1 MYGQPS
7 DNLILNNNQMMPN
20 QGMMN
25 MNQPIT
31 SQGMMNQGMSSDM
44 LNQPMTS
51 QGMMNQGMT
60 SQGMMNQPMTSQGM
74 MNQPMTSQGMMNQ
87 GMMNQGMMNQGMM
100 NQGMMNQGMMNQG
113 MPMQNNQMMMQP
125 VGGMPQMVP
134 VAYDYGGIEANYCED
149 PLTILSNVNRAYIFQ
164 ELEVWEQVTGC
175 EQKNNYN
182 VCVVDPITQMQYYLF
197 RCKED
202 SSFCQRC
209 CCSGASRAFSMRCK
223 HIAAENAFGEGY
235 NNYFAELLRP
245 FKCTCCCLARPEV
258 SCSLKEGNI
267 NLGTIKEPCTCCS
280 PVLEIYGPGELG
292 AKDVSLRYTILIDCC
307 QASYMCSSCKCGMCQ
322 ELECNIYDGKDTG
335 MNRKVG
341 RIIKKVT
348 MEEFFS
354 KSNTFAIDF
363 PDEATPLDR
372 LLMIFAGL
380 FIDYR
385 LFEDDVKKP
394 EEEDNN
400 NNKNDEG
407 GCCDCDCDFGGS
419 GGTTTSRTYSTTRST
434 SKTKRTKK
442 STSSSAKK
450 VNVKKAVKKTVKK
463 LPKK

>member
-25 MNQPIT
+25 PGMMNQGMT
-31 SQGMMNQGMSSDM
+31 SQGMMN
-44 LNQPMTS
+44 P
-51 QGMMNQGMT
+51 GMMNQGMT
-60 SQGMMNQPMTSQGM
+60 SQGMMNQGM
-74 MNQPMTSQGMMNQ
+74 MNQGMMNQ
-87 GMMNQGMMNQGMM
+87 GMTNQDMMNQGMMNQGMM

-125 VGGMPQMVP
+125 GMGV
-134 VAYDYGGIEANYCED
+134 VNAYDYGGIEANYCED
-149 PLTILSNVNRAYIFQ
+149 PLQILSNVNRAYIFQ

-202 SSFCQRC
+202 SSFCQRF

-223 HIAAENAFGEGY
+223 HIAADNAFGEGY

-245 FKCTCCCLARPEV
+245 FKCTCCCCARPEV
-258 SCSLKEGNI
+258 SCALKEGNI

-280 PVLEIYGPGELG
+280 PVLEIYGPGDLG
-292 AKDVSLRYTILIDCC
+292 NKDISLRYTVLIDCC
-307 QASYMCSSCKCGMCQ
+307 QVSYMCSSCKCGKCQ
-322 ELECNIYDGKDTG
+322 ELECNIYEGKDSG

-363 PDEATPLDR
+363 PENATSLDR
-372 LLMIFAGL
+372 LLIIFAGL

-385 LFEDDVKKP
+385 LFEDDVEAP
-394 EEEDNN
+394 EEEED
-400 NNKNDEG
+400 NKNDEG
-407 GCCDCDCDFGGS
+407 CCDCEFGG
-419 GGTTTSRTYSTTRST
+419 GDGTSTTRST
-434 SKTKRTKK
+434 VRTTSRAKSTKR
-442 STSSSAKK
+442 STSSSKSTKK
-450 VNVKKAVKKTVKK
+450 VNVKKSVKKGFKK
-463 LPKK
+463 ISKKK

>member
-1 MYGQPS
+1 MYGQQN

-25 MNQPIT
+25 MNQGIT
-31 SQGMMNQGMSSDM
+31 SDMMN
-44 LNQPMTS
+44 

-60 SQGMMNQPMTSQGM
+60 SQGMMNQG
-74 MNQPMTSQGMMNQ
+74 MTSQGMMNQ

-100 NQGMMNQGMMNQG
+100 NQGMMNQGKVPQT
-113 MPMQNNQMMMQP
+113 MQNNQMMMQQP
-125 VGGMPQMVP
+125 MGGMQQMAP
-134 VAYDYGGIEANYCED
+134 AYDYGGIEANYCED

-223 HIAAENAFGEGY
+223 HIAADNAFGEGY
-235 NNYFAELLRP
+235 NNYYAELLRP
-245 FKCTCCCLARPEV
+245 FKCTCCCCARPEV

-280 PVLEIYGPGELG
+280 PVLELYGSGDLG
-292 AKDVSLRYTILIDCC
+292 NKDLSLRYSILIDCC
-307 QASYMCSSCKCGMCQ
+307 QVSYMCSSCKCGKCQ
-322 ELECNIYDGKDTG
+322 ELECNIYDGKDTD

-354 KSNTFAIDF
+354 KANTFAIDF
-363 PDEATPLDR
+363 PEEATALDR

-385 LFEDDVKKP
+385 LFEDDVDKP
-394 EEEDNN
+394 DDDDDND
-400 NNKNDEG
+400 NDNE
-407 GCCDCDCDFGGS
+407 GCCSCECDFDNDGG
-419 GGTTTSRTYSTTRST
+419 TTSRTTSRTVSKAKST
-434 SKTKRTKK
+434 KKK
-442 STSSSAKK
+442 STSKSKTKTSSKK
-450 VNVKKAVKKTVKK
+450 SSKRTFKKISKKK
-463 LPKK
+463 

>member
-7 DNLILNNNQMMPN
+7 DNLILNNNQMVSNP
-20 QGMMN
+20 GMM
-25 MNQPIT
+25 MNP
-31 SQGMMNQGMSSDM
+31 
-44 LNQPMTS
+44 
-51 QGMMNQGMT
+51 GMMNQGMT
-60 SQGMMNQPMTSQGM
+60 SQGMMD
-74 MNQPMTSQGMMNQ
+74 QGMMNQ
-87 GMMNQGMMNQGMM
+87 GMTNQDMMNQGMMNQGMM

-125 VGGMPQMVP
+125 GMGV
-134 VAYDYGGIEANYCED
+134 VNAYDYGGIEANYCED
-149 PLTILSNVNRAYIFQ
+149 PLQILSNVNRAYIFQ

-202 SSFCQRC
+202 SSFCQRF

-223 HIAAENAFGEGY
+223 HIAADNAFGEGY

-245 FKCTCCCLARPEV
+245 FKCTCCCCARPEV
-258 SCSLKEGNI
+258 SCALKEGNI

-280 PVLEIYGPGELG
+280 PVLEIYGPGDLG
-292 AKDVSLRYTILIDCC
+292 NKDISLRYTILIDCC
-307 QASYMCSSCKCGMCQ
+307 QVSYMCSSCKCGKCQ
-322 ELECNIYDGKDTG
+322 ELECNIYEGKDSD

-363 PDEATPLDR
+363 PENATSLDR

-385 LFEDDVKKP
+385 LFEDDVEAP
-394 EEEDNN
+394 EEEED
-400 NNKNDEG
+400 NKNDEG
-407 GCCDCDCDFGGS
+407 CCDCEFGG
-419 GGTTTSRTYSTTRST
+419 GDGTSTTTRST
-434 SKTKRTKK
+434 VRTTSRAKSTKR
-442 STSSSAKK
+442 STSSSKSTKK
-450 VNVKKAVKKTVKK
+450 VNVKKSVKKGFKK
-463 LPKK
+463 ISKKK

>member
-1 MYGQPS
+1 MYGS
-7 DNLILNNNQMMPN
+7 DNLILNNNQMVSN
-20 QGMMN
+20 QGMM
-25 MNQPIT
+25 MNP
-31 SQGMMNQGMSSDM
+31 GMMNQGMSSQDM
-44 LNQPMTS
+44 MN
-51 QGMMNQGMT
+51 QGMMNQGM
-60 SQGMMNQPMTSQGM
+60 P
-74 MNQPMTSQGMMNQ
+74 NQ

-125 VGGMPQMVP
+125 VGGMGV
-134 VAYDYGGIEANYCED
+134 VNAYDYGGIEANYCED

-202 SSFCQRC
+202 SSFCQRF

-223 HIAAENAFGEGY
+223 HIAADNAFGEGY

-245 FKCTCCCLARPEV
+245 FKCTCCCCARPEV
-258 SCSLKEGNI
+258 SCALKEGNL

-280 PVLEIYGPGELG
+280 PVLELYGPGDLG
-292 AKDVSLRYTILIDCC
+292 NKDISLRYTILIDCC
-307 QASYMCSSCKCGMCQ
+307 QVSYMCSSCKCGKCQ
-322 ELECNIYDGKDTG
+322 ELECNIYEGKDSD

-363 PDEATPLDR
+363 PENATSLDR

-385 LFEDDVKKP
+385 LFEDDVEAP
-394 EEEDNN
+394 EEEED
-400 NNKNDEG
+400 NKNDEG
-407 GCCDCDCDFGGS
+407 CCDCEFGG
-419 GGTTTSRTYSTTRST
+419 GDGTSTTTRST
-434 SKTKRTKK
+434 VRTTSRAKSTKK
-442 STSSSAKK
+442 STSSSKSTKK
-450 VNVKKAVKKTVKK
+450 VNVKKSVKKGFKK
-463 LPKK
+463 ISKKK

>member
-25 MNQPIT
+25 P
-31 SQGMMNQGMSSDM
+31 
-44 LNQPMTS
+44 
-51 QGMMNQGMT
+51 GMMNQGMT
-60 SQGMMNQPMTSQGM
+60 SQGMMDP
-74 MNQPMTSQGMMNQ
+74 
-87 GMMNQGMMNQGMM
+87 GMM

-125 VGGMPQMVP
+125 GMGV
-134 VAYDYGGIEANYCED
+134 VNAYDYGGIEANYCED
-149 PLTILSNVNRAYIFQ
+149 PLQILSNVNRAYIFQ

-182 VCVVDPITQMQYYLF
+182 VCVVDPITRMQYYLF

-202 SSFCQRC
+202 SSFCQRF

-223 HIAAENAFGEGY
+223 HIAADNAFGEGY

-245 FKCTCCCLARPEV
+245 FKCTCCCCARPEV
-258 SCSLKEGNI
+258 SCALKEGNI

-280 PVLEIYGPGELG
+280 PVLEIYGPGDLG
-292 AKDVSLRYTILIDCC
+292 NKDISLRYTVLIDCC
-307 QASYMCSSCKCGMCQ
+307 QVSYMCSSCKCGKCQ
-322 ELECNIYDGKDTG
+322 ELECNIYEGKDSG

-363 PDEATPLDR
+363 PENATSLDR
-372 LLMIFAGL
+372 LLIIFAGL

-385 LFEDDVKKP
+385 LFEDDVEAP
-394 EEEDNN
+394 EEEEE
-400 NNKNDEG
+400 NKNDEG
-407 GCCDCDCDFGGS
+407 CCDCEFGG
-419 GGTTTSRTYSTTRST
+419 GDGTSSSTTRTTARST
-434 SKTKRTKK
+434 TKARSTKK
-442 STSSSAKK
+442 STSSSKPAKK
-450 VNVKKAVKKTVKK
+450 VNVNKAVKKGFKK
-463 LPKK
+463 ISKKK

>member
-7 DNLILNNNQMMPN
+7 DNLILNNNQMVSNPGMMMNPGMMN
-20 QGMMN
+20 QGMSNQDMMN
-25 MNQPIT
+25 
-31 SQGMMNQGMSSDM
+31 QGMMNQGM
-44 LNQPMTS
+44 PG
-51 QGMMNQGMT
+51 QGMMNQGMMN
-60 SQGMMNQPMTSQGM
+60 QGMPG
-74 MNQPMTSQGMMNQ
+74 QGMMNQ

-125 VGGMPQMVP
+125 VGGMGV
-134 VAYDYGGIEANYCED
+134 VNAYDYGGIEANYCED

-202 SSFCQRC
+202 SSFCQRF

-223 HIAAENAFGEGY
+223 HIAADNAFGEGY

-245 FKCTCCCLARPEV
+245 FKCTCCCCARPEV
-258 SCSLKEGNI
+258 SCALKEGNL

-280 PVLEIYGPGELG
+280 PVLELYGPGDLG
-292 AKDVSLRYTILIDCC
+292 NKDVSLRYTILIDCC
-307 QASYMCSSCKCGMCQ
+307 QVSYMCSSCKCGKCQ
-322 ELECNIYDGKDTG
+322 ELECNIYEGKDSG

-363 PDEATPLDR
+363 PENATPLDR
-372 LLMIFAGL
+372 LLIIFAGL

-385 LFEDDVKKP
+385 LFEDDVEAP
-394 EEEDNN
+394 EEEEE
-400 NNKNDEG
+400 NKNDEG
-407 GCCDCDCDFGGS
+407 CCSNCECEFGG
-419 GGTTTSRTYSTTRST
+419 GDGTSSSTTRTTARST
-434 SKTKRTKK
+434 TRARSTKK
-442 STSSSAKK
+442 STSSSKRAKK
-450 VNVKKAVKKTVKK
+450 VNVNKAVKKGFKK
-463 LPKK
+463 ISKKK

>member
-20 QGMMN
+20 QGMMD
-25 MNQPIT
+25 P
-31 SQGMMNQGMSSDM
+31 
-44 LNQPMTS
+44 
-51 QGMMNQGMT
+51 GMMNQGMT
-60 SQGMMNQPMTSQGM
+60 SQGMMNQG
-74 MNQPMTSQGMMNQ
+74 MTSQGMMNQ

-125 VGGMPQMVP
+125 GMGV
-134 VAYDYGGIEANYCED
+134 VNAYDYGGIEANYCED
-149 PLTILSNVNRAYIFQ
+149 PLQILSNVNRAYIFQ

-202 SSFCQRC
+202 SSFCQRF

-223 HIAAENAFGEGY
+223 HIAADNAFGEGY

-245 FKCTCCCLARPEV
+245 FKCTCCCCARPEV
-258 SCSLKEGNI
+258 SCALKEGNI
-267 NLGTIKEPCTCCS
+267 NLGTIKEPCTLCS
-280 PVLEIYGPGELG
+280 PVLEIYGPGDLG
-292 AKDVSLRYTILIDCC
+292 NKDISLRYTVLIDCC
-307 QASYMCSSCKCGMCQ
+307 QVSYMSSSCKCGKCQ
-322 ELECNIYDGKDTG
+322 ELECNIYEGKDSG

-363 PDEATPLDR
+363 PENATSLDR
-372 LLMIFAGL
+372 LLIIFAGL

-385 LFEDDVKKP
+385 LFEDDVEAP
-394 EEEDNN
+394 EEEED
-400 NNKNDEG
+400 NKNDEG
-407 GCCDCDCDFGGS
+407 CCDCEFGG
-419 GGTTTSRTYSTTRST
+419 GDGTSTTTRST
-434 SKTKRTKK
+434 VRTTSRAKSTKR
-442 STSSSAKK
+442 STSSSKSTKK
-450 VNVKKAVKKTVKK
+450 VNVKKSVKTGFKK
-463 LPKK
+463 ISKKK

>member
-20 QGMMN
+20 QGMM
-25 MNQPIT
+25 MNP
-31 SQGMMNQGMSSDM
+31 
-44 LNQPMTS
+44 
-51 QGMMNQGMT
+51 GMMNQGMT
-60 SQGMMNQPMTSQGM
+60 SQGMMDQGM
-74 MNQPMTSQGMMNQ
+74 MNQGMTNQDMMNQGMTSQGMMNQ

-100 NQGMMNQGMMNQG
+100 NQGMT
-113 MPMQNNQMMMQP
+113 MQNNQMMMQP
-125 VGGMPQMVP
+125 GMGV
-134 VAYDYGGIEANYCED
+134 VNAYDYGGIEANYCED
-149 PLTILSNVNRAYIFQ
+149 PLQILSNVNRAYIFQ

-202 SSFCQRC
+202 SSFCQRF

-223 HIAAENAFGEGY
+223 HIAADNAFGEGY

-245 FKCTCCCLARPEV
+245 FKCTCCCCARPEV
-258 SCSLKEGNI
+258 SCALKEGNI

-280 PVLEIYGPGELG
+280 PVLEIYGPGDLG
-292 AKDVSLRYTILIDCC
+292 NKDISLRYTILIDCC
-307 QASYMCSSCKCGMCQ
+307 QVSYMCSSCKCGKCQ
-322 ELECNIYDGKDTG
+322 ELECNIYEGKDSD

-363 PDEATPLDR
+363 PENATSLDR

-385 LFEDDVKKP
+385 LFEDDVEAP
-394 EEEDNN
+394 EEEED
-400 NNKNDEG
+400 NKNDEG
-407 GCCDCDCDFGGS
+407 CCDCEFGG
-419 GGTTTSRTYSTTRST
+419 GDGTSTTTRST
-434 SKTKRTKK
+434 VRTTSRAKSTKK
-442 STSSSAKK
+442 STSSSKSTKK
-450 VNVKKAVKKTVKK
+450 VNVKKSVKKGFKK
-463 LPKK
+463 ISKKK

>member
-1 MYGQPS
+1 MYGQQS

-25 MNQPIT
+25 P
-31 SQGMMNQGMSSDM
+31 
-44 LNQPMTS
+44 
-51 QGMMNQGMT
+51 GMMNQGMT
-60 SQGMMNQPMTSQGM
+60 SQGMMDP
-74 MNQPMTSQGMMNQ
+74 
-87 GMMNQGMMNQGMM
+87 GMM

-125 VGGMPQMVP
+125 GMGV
-134 VAYDYGGIEANYCED
+134 VNAYDYGGIEANYCED
-149 PLTILSNVNRAYIFQ
+149 PLQILSNVNRAYIFQ

-202 SSFCQRC
+202 SSFCQRF

-223 HIAAENAFGEGY
+223 HIAADNAFGEGY
-235 NNYFAELLRP
+235 NNYYAELLRP
-245 FKCTCCCLARPEV
+245 FKCTCCCCARPEV
-258 SCSLKEGNI
+258 SCALKEGNI

-280 PVLEIYGPGELG
+280 PVLEIYGPGDLG
-292 AKDVSLRYTILIDCC
+292 NKDISLRYTVLIDCC
-307 QASYMCSSCKCGMCQ
+307 QVSYMCSSCKCGKCQ
-322 ELECNIYDGKDTG
+322 ELECNIYDGKDTD

-363 PDEATPLDR
+363 PENATSLDR
-372 LLMIFAGL
+372 LLLIFAGL

-385 LFEDDVKKP
+385 LFEDDVDKP
-394 EEEDNN
+394 DDDDDND
-400 NNKNDEG
+400 NDNE
-407 GCCDCDCDFGGS
+407 GCCSCECDFDNVGG
-419 GGTTTSRTYSTTRST
+419 TTSRTTSRTVSKAKST
-434 SKTKRTKK
+434 KKK
-442 STSSSAKK
+442 STSKSKTKTSSKK
-450 VNVKKAVKKTVKK
+450 SSKRTFKKISKKK
-463 LPKK
+463 

>member
-25 MNQPIT
+25 P
-31 SQGMMNQGMSSDM
+31 
-44 LNQPMTS
+44 
-51 QGMMNQGMT
+51 GMMNQGMT
-60 SQGMMNQPMTSQGM
+60 SQGMMNP
-74 MNQPMTSQGMMNQ
+74 GMMNQ
-87 GMMNQGMMNQGMM
+87 GMTSQGMM

-125 VGGMPQMVP
+125 GMGV
-134 VAYDYGGIEANYCED
+134 VNAYDYGGIEANYCED
-149 PLTILSNVNRAYIFQ
+149 PLQILSNVNRAYIFQ

-202 SSFCQRC
+202 SSFCQRF

-223 HIAAENAFGEGY
+223 HIAADNAFGEGY

-245 FKCTCCCLARPEV
+245 FKCTCCCCARPEV
-258 SCSLKEGNI
+258 SCALKEGNI

-280 PVLEIYGPGELG
+280 PVLEIYGPGDLG
-292 AKDVSLRYTILIDCC
+292 NKDISLRYTVLIDCC
-307 QASYMCSSCKCGMCQ
+307 QVSYMCSSCKCGKCQ
-322 ELECNIYDGKDTG
+322 ELECNIYEGKDSG

-363 PDEATPLDR
+363 PENATSLDR
-372 LLMIFAGL
+372 LLIIFAGL

-385 LFEDDVKKP
+385 LFEDDVEAP
-394 EEEDNN
+394 EEEEDN
-400 NNKNDEG
+400 KNDG
-407 GCCDCDCDFGGS
+407 GCCDCEFGG
-419 GGTTTSRTYSTTRST
+419 GDGTSTTRST
-434 SKTKRTKK
+434 VRTKSRATSTKRN
-442 STSSSAKK
+442 TSSSKSTKK
-450 VNVKKAVKKTVKK
+450 VNVKKSVKKGFKK
-463 LPKK
+463 ISKKK

>member
-25 MNQPIT
+25 P
-31 SQGMMNQGMSSDM
+31 
-44 LNQPMTS
+44 
-51 QGMMNQGMT
+51 GMMNQGMT
-60 SQGMMNQPMTSQGM
+60 SQGMMNP
-74 MNQPMTSQGMMNQ
+74 GMMNQ
-87 GMMNQGMMNQGMM
+87 GMTSQGMMNQGMM

-125 VGGMPQMVP
+125 GMGV
-134 VAYDYGGIEANYCED
+134 VNAYDYGGIEANYCED
-149 PLTILSNVNRAYIFQ
+149 PLQILSNVNRAYIFQ

-202 SSFCQRC
+202 SSFCQRF

-223 HIAAENAFGEGY
+223 HIAADNAFGEGY

-245 FKCTCCCLARPEV
+245 FKCTCCCCARPEV
-258 SCSLKEGNI
+258 SCALKEGNI

-280 PVLEIYGPGELG
+280 PVLEIYGPGDLG
-292 AKDVSLRYTILIDCC
+292 NKDISLRYTVLIDCC
-307 QASYMCSSCKCGMCQ
+307 QVSYMCSSCKCGKCQ
-322 ELECNIYDGKDTG
+322 ELECNIYEGKDSG

-363 PDEATPLDR
+363 PENATSLDR
-372 LLMIFAGL
+372 LLIIFAGL

-385 LFEDDVKKP
+385 LFEDDVEAP
-394 EEEDNN
+394 EEEED
-400 NNKNDEG
+400 NKNDEG
-407 GCCDCDCDFGGS
+407 CCDCEFGG
-419 GGTTTSRTYSTTRST
+419 GDGTSTTRST
-434 SKTKRTKK
+434 VRTTSRAKSTKR
-442 STSSSAKK
+442 STSSSKSTKK
-450 VNVKKAVKKTVKK
+450 VNVKKSVKKGFKK
-463 LPKK
+463 ISKKK

>member
-25 MNQPIT
+25 P
-31 SQGMMNQGMSSDM
+31 GMMNQGM
-44 LNQPMTS
+44 TS
-51 QGMMNQGMT
+51 QGMMDPGMMNQGMT
-60 SQGMMNQPMTSQGM
+60 SQGMMNQGMTS
-74 MNQPMTSQGMMNQ
+74 Q

-125 VGGMPQMVP
+125 GMGV
-134 VAYDYGGIEANYCED
+134 VNAYDYGGIEANYCED
-149 PLTILSNVNRAYIFQ
+149 PLQILSNVNRAYIFQ

-202 SSFCQRC
+202 SSFCQRF

-223 HIAAENAFGEGY
+223 HIAADNAFGEGY

-245 FKCTCCCLARPEV
+245 FKCTCCCCARPEV
-258 SCSLKEGNI
+258 SCALKEGNI

-280 PVLEIYGPGELG
+280 PVLEIYGPGDLG
-292 AKDVSLRYTILIDCC
+292 NKDISLRYTVLIDCC
-307 QASYMCSSCKCGMCQ
+307 QVSYMCSSCKCGKCQ
-322 ELECNIYDGKDTG
+322 ELECNIYEGKDSD

-363 PDEATPLDR
+363 PENATSLDR
-372 LLMIFAGL
+372 LLIIFAGL

-385 LFEDDVKKP
+385 LFEDDVEAP
-394 EEEDNN
+394 EEEEE
-400 NNKNDEG
+400 NKNDEG
-407 GCCDCDCDFGGS
+407 CCDCEFGG
-419 GGTTTSRTYSTTRST
+419 GDGTSTTRST
-434 SKTKRTKK
+434 VRTTSRATSTKRSKSSSKTT
-442 STSSSAKK
+442 KK
-450 VNVKKAVKKTVKK
+450 VNVKKSVKKGFKK
-463 LPKK
+463 ISKKK

>member
-1 MYGQPS
+1 
-7 DNLILNNNQMMPN
+7 MMPN

-25 MNQPIT
+25 P
-31 SQGMMNQGMSSDM
+31 
-44 LNQPMTS
+44 
-51 QGMMNQGMT
+51 GMMNQGMT
-60 SQGMMNQPMTSQGM
+60 SQGMMDP
-74 MNQPMTSQGMMNQ
+74 
-87 GMMNQGMMNQGMM
+87 GMM

-125 VGGMPQMVP
+125 GMGV
-134 VAYDYGGIEANYCED
+134 VNAYDYGGIKANYCED
-149 PLTILSNVNRAYIFQ
+149 PLQILSNVNIAYIFQ

-202 SSFCQRC
+202 SSFCQRF

-223 HIAAENAFGEGY
+223 HIAADNAFGEGY

-245 FKCTCCCLARPEV
+245 FKCTCCCCARPEV
-258 SCSLKEGNI
+258 SCALKEGNI
-267 NLGTIKEPCTCCS
+267 NLGTIKEPCTLCS
-280 PVLEIYGPGELG
+280 PVLEIYGPGDFG
-292 AKDVSLRYTILIDCC
+292 NKDISLRYTVLIDCC
-307 QASYMCSSCKCGMCQ
+307 QVSYMSSSCKCGKCQ
-322 ELECNIYDGKDTG
+322 EIECNIYEGKDND

-363 PDEATPLDR
+363 PENATSLDR
-372 LLMIFAGL
+372 LLLIFAGL

-385 LFEDDVKKP
+385 LFEDDVEAP
-394 EEEDNN
+394 EEEED
-400 NNKNDEG
+400 NKNDEG
-407 GCCDCDCDFGGS
+407 CCDCEFGG
-419 GGTTTSRTYSTTRST
+419 GDGTSTTTRST
-434 SKTKRTKK
+434 VRTTSRAKSTKR
-442 STSSSAKK
+442 STSSSKSTKK
-450 VNVKKAVKKTVKK
+450 VNVKKSVKTGFKK
-463 LPKK
+463 ISKKK

>member
-7 DNLILNNNQMMPN
+7 DNLILNNNQMVSNPGMMMNSGMMN
-20 QGMMN
+20 QGMSNQDMMN
-25 MNQPIT
+25 
-31 SQGMMNQGMSSDM
+31 QGMMNQGM
-44 LNQPMTS
+44 PG
-51 QGMMNQGMT
+51 QGMMNQGMMN
-60 SQGMMNQPMTSQGM
+60 QGMPG
-74 MNQPMTSQGMMNQ
+74 QGMMNQ

-125 VGGMPQMVP
+125 GMGV
-134 VAYDYGGIEANYCED
+134 VNAYDYGGIEANYCED

-182 VCVVDPITQMQYYLF
+182 VCVVDPITRMQYYLF

-202 SSFCQRC
+202 SSFCQRF

-223 HIAAENAFGEGY
+223 HIAADNAFGEGY

-245 FKCTCCCLARPEV
+245 FKCTCCCCARPEV
-258 SCSLKEGNI
+258 SCALKEGNL

-280 PVLEIYGPGELG
+280 PVLELYGPGDLG
-292 AKDVSLRYTILIDCC
+292 NKDVSLRYTILIDCC
-307 QASYMCSSCKCGMCQ
+307 QVSYMCSSCKCGKCQ
-322 ELECNIYDGKDTG
+322 ELECNIYEGKDSG

-363 PDEATPLDR
+363 PENATPLDR
-372 LLMIFAGL
+372 LLIIFAGL

-385 LFEDDVKKP
+385 LFEDDVEAP
-394 EEEDNN
+394 EEEEE
-400 NNKNDEG
+400 NKNDEG
-407 GCCDCDCDFGGS
+407 CCSNCEFGG
-419 GGTTTSRTYSTTRST
+419 GDGTSSSTTRTTARST
-434 SKTKRTKK
+434 TRARSTKK
-442 STSSSAKK
+442 SKSSSKPAKK
-450 VNVKKAVKKTVKK
+450 VNVNKAVKKGFKK
-463 LPKK
+463 ISKKK

>member
-25 MNQPIT
+25 P
-31 SQGMMNQGMSSDM
+31 
-44 LNQPMTS
+44 
-51 QGMMNQGMT
+51 GMMNQGMT
-60 SQGMMNQPMTSQGM
+60 SQGMMNQGM
-74 MNQPMTSQGMMNQ
+74 MNQGMMNQ
-87 GMMNQGMMNQGMM
+87 GMTNQDMMNQGMMNQGMM

-125 VGGMPQMVP
+125 GMGV
-134 VAYDYGGIEANYCED
+134 VNAYDYGGIEANYCED
-149 PLTILSNVNRAYIFQ
+149 PLQILSNVNRAYIFQ

-182 VCVVDPITQMQYYLF
+182 VCVVDPITRMQYYLF

-202 SSFCQRC
+202 SSFCQRF

-223 HIAAENAFGEGY
+223 HIAADNAFGEGY

-245 FKCTCCCLARPEV
+245 FKCTCCCCARPEV
-258 SCSLKEGNI
+258 SCALKEGNI

-280 PVLEIYGPGELG
+280 PVLEIYGPGDLG
-292 AKDVSLRYTILIDCC
+292 NKDISLRYTVLIDCC
-307 QASYMCSSCKCGMCQ
+307 QVSYMSSSCKCGKCQ
-322 ELECNIYDGKDTG
+322 EIECNIYEGKDSG

-363 PDEATPLDR
+363 PENATSLDR
-372 LLMIFAGL
+372 LLIIFAGL

-385 LFEDDVKKP
+385 LFEDDVEAP
-394 EEEDNN
+394 EEEED
-400 NNKNDEG
+400 NKNDEG
-407 GCCDCDCDFGGS
+407 CCDCEFGG
-419 GGTTTSRTYSTTRST
+419 GDGTSTTRST
-434 SKTKRTKK
+434 VRTTSRAKSTKR
-442 STSSSAKK
+442 STSSSKSTKK
-450 VNVKKAVKKTVKK
+450 VNVKKSVKKGFKK
-463 LPKK
+463 ISKKK

>member
-20 QGMMN
+20 QGMM
-25 MNQPIT
+25 MNP
-31 SQGMMNQGMSSDM
+31 GMMD
-44 LNQPMTS
+44 P
-51 QGMMNQGMT
+51 GMMNQGMT
-60 SQGMMNQPMTSQGM
+60 S
-74 MNQPMTSQGMMNQ
+74 
-87 GMMNQGMMNQGMM
+87 QGMMNQGMM

-125 VGGMPQMVP
+125 GMGV
-134 VAYDYGGIEANYCED
+134 VNAYDYGGIEANYCED
-149 PLTILSNVNRAYIFQ
+149 PLQILSNVNRAYIFQ

-202 SSFCQRC
+202 SSFCQRF

-223 HIAAENAFGEGY
+223 HIAADNAFGEGY

-245 FKCTCCCLARPEV
+245 FKCTCCCCARPEV
-258 SCSLKEGNI
+258 SCALKEGNI

-280 PVLEIYGPGELG
+280 PVLEIYGPGDLG
-292 AKDVSLRYTILIDCC
+292 NKDISLRYTVLIDCC
-307 QASYMCSSCKCGMCQ
+307 QVSYMCSSCKCGKCQ
-322 ELECNIYDGKDTG
+322 ELECNIYEGKDSG

-363 PDEATPLDR
+363 PENATSLDR
-372 LLMIFAGL
+372 LLIIFAGL

-385 LFEDDVKKP
+385 LFEDDVEAP
-394 EEEDNN
+394 EEEED
-400 NNKNDEG
+400 NKNDEG
-407 GCCDCDCDFGGS
+407 CCDCEFGGGS
-419 GGTTTSRTYSTTRST
+419 GTSTTRST
-434 SKTKRTKK
+434 VRTTSRAKSTKR
-442 STSSSAKK
+442 STSSSKSTKK
-450 VNVKKAVKKTVKK
+450 VNVKKSVKKGFKK
-463 LPKK
+463 ISKKK

>member
-1 MYGQPS
+1 
-7 DNLILNNNQMMPN
+7 MMPN

-25 MNQPIT
+25 P
-31 SQGMMNQGMSSDM
+31 
-44 LNQPMTS
+44 
-51 QGMMNQGMT
+51 GMMNQGMT
-60 SQGMMNQPMTSQGM
+60 SQGMMDP
-74 MNQPMTSQGMMNQ
+74 
-87 GMMNQGMMNQGMM
+87 GMM

-125 VGGMPQMVP
+125 GMGV
-134 VAYDYGGIEANYCED
+134 VNAYDYGGIEANYCED
-149 PLTILSNVNRAYIFQ
+149 PLQILSNVNRAYIFQ

-202 SSFCQRC
+202 SSFCQRF

-223 HIAAENAFGEGY
+223 HIAADNAFGEGY

-245 FKCTCCCLARPEV
+245 FKCTCCCCARPEV
-258 SCSLKEGNI
+258 SCALKEGNI
-267 NLGTIKEPCTCCS
+267 NLGTIKEPCTLCS
-280 PVLEIYGPGELG
+280 PVLEIYGPGDLG
-292 AKDVSLRYTILIDCC
+292 NKDISLRYPVLIDCC
-307 QASYMCSSCKCGMCQ
+307 QVSYMCSSCKCGKCQ
-322 ELECNIYDGKDTG
+322 ELECNIYEGKDSD

-363 PDEATPLDR
+363 PENATSLDR
-372 LLMIFAGL
+372 LLLIFAGL

-385 LFEDDVKKP
+385 LFEDDVEAP
-394 EEEDNN
+394 EEEED
-400 NNKNDEG
+400 NKNDEG
-407 GCCDCDCDFGGS
+407 CCDCEFGG
-419 GGTTTSRTYSTTRST
+419 GDGTSTTTRST
-434 SKTKRTKK
+434 VRTTSRAKSTKR
-442 STSSSAKK
+442 STSSSKSTKK
-450 VNVKKAVKKTVKK
+450 VNVKKSVKTGFKK
-463 LPKK
+463 ISKKK